1 MQCRTAS
8 HIIANLKVECHV
20 TVLVNTLEQSLPV
33 SSTPHSDVT
42 SPLPPRGVAPERYL
56 DDDIGAEMDR
66 AV

>member
-1 MQCRTAS
+1 MQFRTAS
-8 HIIANLKVECHV
+8 PIIANLKVECHV

-42 SPLPPRGVAPERYL
+42 SPLPPRCVAAKSDL
-56 DDDIGAEMDR
+56 DDDIGGEMDR